1 MHDLYRQNQALDLP
15 ALEAILKQVFD
26 HPGSPPTQK
35 CVRLILQSAEAFAL
49 DKRMHDSITRR
60 KIGGRPFSPSAK
72 GFSHKERR
80 SFYSQLEQAITNLIE
95 LMSPL
100 ILLNEGPIDQYREF
114 KTGRGT
120 TLTFSSKLS
129 IPVIKW
135 LCLNNTRI
143 KSRAT
148 YAFIGLTVSCLHTL
162 RAAVAA
168 ARQEIRTTRGAQP
181 RDKELL
187 SQLDEGLISA
197 FYTAFGSMPP
207 ITMNSP
213 FFLSLKIT
221 YGALNICIDE
231 ESLLNRAKKARKRL
245 RPLTSKLEKQSGS
258 RQITAL
264 FELR

>member
-35 CVRLILQSAEAFAL
+35 YVRLILQSAEAFAL

-60 KIGGRPFSPSAK
+60 KIGGRPFSLSAK
-72 GFSHKERR
+72 GFSDKERR

-168 ARQEIRTTRGAQP
+168 ARQEIRTTIGAQP

-258 RQITAL
+258 RQITAP